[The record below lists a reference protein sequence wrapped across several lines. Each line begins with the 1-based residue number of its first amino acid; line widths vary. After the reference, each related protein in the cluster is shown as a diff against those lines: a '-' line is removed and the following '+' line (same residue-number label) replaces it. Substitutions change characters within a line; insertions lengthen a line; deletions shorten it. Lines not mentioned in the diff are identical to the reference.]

1 MTNSSETRRNEFPTF
16 AKYCRNHIV
25 ARPLDSYVDSSIVCG
40 AGDMR
45 SWTGFSALVA
55 RIRSMWFSQ
64 VNLDVNTLFLVT
76 IYVEAILGL
85 LLLFAWVQNTAIYA
99 VAWWGFADLMRA
111 ASIMLFGK
119 YGTVSDLISID
130 LANAILFTAFAVTWT
145 GARVFDHRKPQW
157 ILLFGGAVLWL
168 VLCRIPAIEG
178 SWDTRL
184 LFSSGIITAY
194 TWATAYEFWRG
205 RSEPLVSRWPAI
217 FMFFAHGALYLLR
230 TPFGSMLAP
239 VNNQIFASVWITVL
253 SFEALLFTIAVAF
266 ILLAMAKERT
276 EYRHK
281 TDSLIDPLTGIANRR
296 AFLQDAEVQLKRQMT
311 EPRPMAVLLLDLDNF
326 KSINDR
332 FGHAIGDRVLQ
343 MFAEVGSGCMR
354 RYDIFGRLGGEEFA
368 ALLGDTPRER
378 GLAVAGQIRPSLV
391 EVAGMVEGKP
401 VVATVSIGV
410 VISYDAVLDLS
421 ALLAQAD
428 HALYRAKDNGRNRI
442 EIASIEL
449 ILDRVKRASAA
460 ADRAASAK
468 AAAKS
473 AA

>member
-1 MTNSSETRRNEFPTF
+1 M
-16 AKYCRNHIV
+16 
-25 ARPLDSYVDSSIVCG
+25 D
-40 AGDMR
+40 
-45 SWTGFSALVA
+45 
-55 RIRSMWFSQ
+55 
-64 VNLDVNTLFLVT
+64 LDVNTLFLVT
-76 IYVEAILGL
+76 VYVEAILGL
-85 LLLFAWVQNTAIYA
+85 LLLFAWAQNTAIYA
-99 VAWWGFADLMRA
+99 VAWWGFADLLRA
-111 ASIMLFGK
+111 ASVMLFGM
-119 YGTVSDLISID
+119 YGSVSDLISID

-145 GARVFDHRKPQW
+145 GARVFDHRKPNW
-157 ILLFGGAVLWL
+157 ILLFGGAALWL
-168 VLCRIPAIEG
+168 VLCRIPVVQG
-178 SWDTRL
+178 SWDLRL

-230 TPFGSMLAP
+230 TPFGAVLAP
-239 VNNQIFASVWITVL
+239 VNNQVFASVWITVL
-253 SFEALLFTIAVAF
+253 SFEALLFTIAIAF

-296 AFLQDAEVQLKRQMT
+296 AFLQDAEAQLKRQLT

-326 KSINDR
+326 KGVNDR

-343 MFAEVGSGCMR
+343 IFAEVGSGCMR

-368 ALLGDTPRER
+368 ALLVDTSRER
-378 GLAVAGQIRPSLV
+378 ALAVAEQIRSSFV
-391 EVAGMVEGKP
+391 EVTAVVEGKP